1 MRGGEKILDA
11 IAMRMHR
18 DLAEY
23 HRDLASKTRVTLLY
37 HYHSDLASRLNHEA
51 DQIQDRIVL
60 EEEDQWPSPP
70 T

>member
-11 IAMRMHR
+11 IALRMHR
-18 DLAEY
+18 ELADY
-23 HRDLASKTRVTLLY
+23 HRNRASKTRITLLY
-37 HYHSDLASRLNHEA
+37 HYHTDLAARLDHEA

-60 EEEDQWPSPP
+60 EEETQWPNPR